1 MKIAIVTLPM
11 HTNYGGIL
19 QAYALK
25 SFLVAAGHEVDVLD
39 PKVKMPLPKWWK
51 APFIYASRAFKRVLK
66 GASGPE
72 VFRELRFKRE
82 LPYVGRNTLRFV
94 NDELATRQI
103 SDYQDVH
110 QGEYDAFI
118 VGSDQVWRPRYFGK
132 IDDAFLAF
140 TNDWEVIR
148 VAYAASF
155 GTDQLE
161 YSYEQLDRC
170 SKLLENF
177 NAVSV
182 REDSGV
188 KVCSEWFDCDRA
200 VQVLDPVLLADP
212 KIYEIGR
219 ASCRERVSISV

>member
-25 SFLVAAGHEVDVLD
+25 SFLVAAGHDVDVLD

-51 APFIYASRAFKRVLK
+51 APFVYASRAFKRVLK

-110 QGEYDAFI
+110 
-118 VGSDQVWRPRYFGK
+118 
-132 IDDAFLAF
+132 
-140 TNDWEVIR
+140 T
-148 VAYAASF
+148 
-155 GTDQLE
+155 
-161 YSYEQLDRC
+161 
-170 SKLLENF
+170 ENF
-177 NAVSV
+177 FGRERKSFV
-182 REDSGV
+182 RSRRGTWARKE
-188 KVCSEWFDCDRA
+188 
-200 VQVLDPVLLADP
+200 
-212 KIYEIGR
+212 
-219 ASCRERVSISV
+219 ASCAPRWIRLYPKKERRATIHRSSRTENAIMFPQTR